1 MNKRVRDEIEDD
13 DDDEPGKSD
22 EDETMDLV
30 IKHTCRSSKI
40 YIYHLNSCSGK

>member
-22 EDETMDLV
+22 EDETMDMV
-30 IKHTCRSSKI
+30 IKHIHVDQVKFI
-40 YIYHLNSCSGK
+40 YII